1 MSAQATCPRPGDHCL
16 ITAYTD
22 HLQAL
27 DLGPVAIRQRLADAR
42 AFLAAH
48 PDLQA
53 WAGQPVEARLR
64 QLRRRRRAWP
74 LITFAILTGRL
85 EPDMDLVAAKHL
97 GRRFG
102 QTAEALYPADF
113 AAARAAA
120 ERLGWSPR
128 WSTDVVAVALPLAIA
143 FCGRA
148 MPALA
153 ETDLESLAAAI
164 DATPCFTA
172 SVRRLQQTRLH
183 GLRQL
188 LYEARILDRPPPAR
202 TGDGPA
208 PLAARVADVAAP
220 EIRRSMLSY
229 LEARQAVLRP
239 TTVRKLANDLACFG
253 EFIGERYPRVASLRD
268 LERGHIEAF
277 CAWLPTRS
285 WRGRRGRAAPSQR
298 VGVSSA
304 AATMITLRNF
314 LDDIAAWG
322 WAERPSRRLV
332 FSSDIPRPPK
342 PLPRSLAPDVDA
354 ALMAAVGRLADP
366 FARVGLTVL
375 RGAGLRIGELLD
387 LEVNCVVDYGAGGS
401 WLRVP
406 LGKLGTERS
415 VPLDS
420 ATLAALDEWAARRGT
435 QRALPHPRDGRMADF
450 LFVEHGQRL
459 TAVRLR
465 KGLALA
471 ITDAGLRG
479 PDQAPLRVV
488 PHQLRHTYATTL
500 ANAGMSIQAL
510 MALLGHRTPEMTLRY
525 ATLASPTLRAAY
537 EVAMGKMRPRLPL
550 VSVGRVALPDRLT
563 WLRSEMLKTRVAHGY
578 CARELVAEA
587 CPYANICE
595 SCSNFV
601 TAPEFIPALKAQ
613 LADVR
618 ALRDDAESRD
628 WDSEVTRHTRVIA
641 SLEGHLRRV
650 EKGGDS
656 TTLG

>member
-1 MSAQATCPRPGDHCL
+1 MSAPATCPRPGDHCL
-16 ITAYTD
+16 IAAYTD

-27 DLGPVAIRQRLADAR
+27 GLGPVAIRQRLADAR

-53 WAGQPVEARLR
+53 WAGQPVDTRLR
-64 QLRRRRRAWP
+64 QLRRWRRAWP
-74 LITFAILTGRL
+74 LVTFAILTGRL
-85 EPDMDLVAAKHL
+85 QPDMDLLAAKHL

-102 QTAEALYPADF
+102 QAAAALYPADF
-113 AAARAAA
+113 AAAWAAA

-128 WSTDVVAVALPLAIA
+128 WSTDVVAAALPLAIA
-143 FCGRA
+143 SCGRP
-148 MPALA
+148 MRALA
-153 ETDLESLAAAI
+153 EADLESLAATI
-164 DATPCFTA
+164 DATPRFTA
-172 SVRRLQQTRLH
+172 SVRRLQRTRLH

-202 TGDGPA
+202 TDDGPA
-208 PLAARVADVAAP
+208 PLAVRLAGVAAP
-220 EIRRSMLSY
+220 EIRRAMLAY

-239 TTVRKLANDLACFG
+239 TTVRKLANNLACFG
-253 EFIGERYPRVASLRD
+253 EFLGERHPELASLRD
-268 LERGHIEAF
+268 LQRGHVEAF
-277 CAWLPTRS
+277 CTWLPTRS
-285 WRGRRGRAAPSQR
+285 WRGRRAAPSRR

-304 AATMITLRNF
+304 AATVITLRNF

-342 PLPRSLAPDVDA
+342 PLPRALAPDVDS

-387 LEVNCVVDYGAGGS
+387 LEVNCVVDYGASGS

-420 ATLAALDEWAARRGT
+420 ATLAALDEWVARRGT

-471 ITDAGLRG
+471 IRDAGLRG

-488 PHQLRHTYATTL
+488 PHQLRHTYATAL

-550 VSVGRVALPDRLT
+550 VSVGRVALPDRVT
-563 WLRSEMLKTRVAHGY
+563 WLRAEMLKTRVAHGY

-601 TAPEFIPALKAQ
+601 TAPEFVPALTAQ
-613 LADVR
+613 VADVR
-618 ALRDDAESRD
+618 ALRDDAEARG
-628 WDSEVTRHTRVIA
+628 WGSEVTRHTRVIA
-641 SLEGHLRRV
+641 SLEGHLRRL

-656 TTLG
+656 TALC